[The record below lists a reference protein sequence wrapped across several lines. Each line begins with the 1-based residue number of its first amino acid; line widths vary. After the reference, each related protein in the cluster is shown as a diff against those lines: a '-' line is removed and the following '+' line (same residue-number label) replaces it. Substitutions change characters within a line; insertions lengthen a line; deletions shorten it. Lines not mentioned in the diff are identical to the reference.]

1 MKIRVRVGTAV
12 ASLPSLSASTERFGC
27 LLESQGPYC
36 ILIRAD
42 LALGF
47 LLTLFCCAKHRQMCC
62 AEQAPSL
69 SYTASPMSHWVVR
82 SSCMKLEA
90 PKARLGCP
98 YLGSSSADSE
108 PSPPPPVQTG
118 YTSGHPRVTHAGS
131 LFRKWSCSCLLLA
144 SQGRV
149 SAMKAGKLAG
159 SYSQGP
165 YLPCPSML
173 SFYDSLQIPGK
184 EDKAAETAGWAPPC
198 LPAGSSSHII
208 FTAVSCCLGYQP
220 QIRDKDAKLPLSVRM
235 GLKVICL
242 GRNRSA
248 D

>member
-1 MKIRVRVGTAV
+1 MPIFGQQ
-12 ASLPSLSASTERFGC
+12 LSR
-27 LLESQGPYC
+27 L
-36 ILIRAD
+36 R
-42 LALGF
+42 
-47 LLTLFCCAKHRQMCC
+47 
-62 AEQAPSL
+62 
-69 SYTASPMSHWVVR
+69 ASP
-82 SSCMKLEA
+82 A
-90 PKARLGCP
+90 
-98 YLGSSSADSE
+98 
-108 PSPPPPVQTG
+108 PPVRAG

-149 SAMKAGKLAG
+149 SALKAGKLAG

-208 FTAVSCCLGYQP
+208 FTAMSYCLGYQP
-220 QIRDKDAKLPLSVRM
+220 LLRDKDAKLPLSVRM